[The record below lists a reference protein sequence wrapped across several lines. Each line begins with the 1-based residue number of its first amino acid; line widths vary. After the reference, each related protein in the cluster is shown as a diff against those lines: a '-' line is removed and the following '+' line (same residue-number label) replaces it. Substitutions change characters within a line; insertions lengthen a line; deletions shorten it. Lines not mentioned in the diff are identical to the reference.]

1 MPTHQLRD
9 KARLALVVTS
19 FVTLDAEWESMA
31 RLRLTPH
38 TRCAFSGFKRDL
50 RPGRATPAVRH
61 RESPARTAVRDAIS
75 ATNPIWPVYPLRS
88 WGAVGV
94 ARLVHLSPRSRWVR
108 THPPNLLYFTQAR
121 YEAFANELDR
131 L

>member
-1 MPTHQLRD
+1 MIAGELVTMPTHQLRD

-38 TRCAFSGFKRDL
+38 TRCAFGGFKRDL
-50 RPGRATPAVRH
+50 RPGRATPAVSR

-75 ATNPIWPVYPLRS
+75 ATNPIWPVLPVTFMGSRTRRP
-88 WGAVGV
+88 
-94 ARLVHLSPRSRWVR
+94 ARPSFSTFRMG
-108 THPPNLLYFTQAR
+108 QDAR
-121 YEAFANELDR
+121 A
-131 L
+131 